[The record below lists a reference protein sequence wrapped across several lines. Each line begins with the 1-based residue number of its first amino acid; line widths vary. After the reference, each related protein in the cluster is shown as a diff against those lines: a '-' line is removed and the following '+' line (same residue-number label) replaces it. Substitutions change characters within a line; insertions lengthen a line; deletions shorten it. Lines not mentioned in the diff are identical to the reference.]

1 MTEQDE
7 GDRKPVPSK
16 IKVPDAV
23 IETSRDGV
31 LRYDAAMGGNV
42 RRTHAK

>member
-1 MTEQDE
+1 MT
-7 GDRKPVPSK
+7 GNLK

-31 LRYDAAMGGNV
+31 LRYDAAMGENV
-42 RRTHAK
+42 GRNTCKIKYT